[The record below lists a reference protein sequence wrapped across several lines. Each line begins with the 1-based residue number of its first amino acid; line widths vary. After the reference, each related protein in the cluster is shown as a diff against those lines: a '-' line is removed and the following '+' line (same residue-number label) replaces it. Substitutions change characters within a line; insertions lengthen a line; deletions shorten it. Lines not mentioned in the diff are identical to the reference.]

1 MLLSILAIN
10 LFDAINASKCECRE
24 VDSWKTLVN
33 KSEETYTDVG
43 IEGSIESRQD
53 PPLLL
58 LCPFEIDKLSNESVY
73 RFRDPTHATENQTNT
88 R

>member
-1 MLLSILAIN
+1 MLLSFLAIN

-24 VDSWKTLVN
+24 VDSWETLVN
-33 KSEETYTDVG
+33 MFGETYAAVG
-43 IEGSIESRQD
+43 IDGSVESRQD

-73 RFRDPTHATENQTNT
+73 RFRAPIHGKSHILC
-88 R
+88 